1 MAAIKLLLTV
11 LANKLKL
18 VKLVHRPFDISIVY
32 ISNKLKLL
40 LIIKLLSI
48 GISIFVL

>member
-18 VKLVHRPFDISIVY
+18 VDRLADRLIDISIVY
-32 ISNKLKLL
+32 ISN
-40 LIIKLLSI
+40 
-48 GISIFVL
+48 

>member
-18 VKLVHRPFDISIVY
+18 VDRLANRLIDISIVY
-32 ISNKLKLL
+32 YCFELAKAA
-40 LIIKLLSI
+40 
-48 GISIFVL
+48 FEY

>member
-18 VKLVHRPFDISIVY
+18 VDRLIDIFIVY
-32 ISNKLKLL
+32 YCFELAKAAFEN
-40 LIIKLLSI
+40 
-48 GISIFVL
+48 